1 MLIITF
7 MSPAHYFSNTLQR
20 TQSLT
25 AYTLMISSKETS
37 KILSPRGVAQYNL
50 YGSLFA
56 LDLNELHLLLASYA
70 LNCYKGSVANTQAL
84 RKCNTLAISLDL

>member
-1 MLIITF
+1 MLIIIF
-7 MSPAHYFSNTLQR
+7 MSISLSPAHYFSNTLQR

-50 YGSLFA
+50 YCSLFA

-70 LNCYKGSVANTQAL
+70 LTAIRAL
-84 RKCNTLAISLDL
+84 